1 MTERSLDIV
10 ALGEAMVEF
19 NQAEENGAFA
29 QGFGGDTSNVAIAAS
44 RQGARAAYWTRLGDD
59 AFGRALRRLW
69 QAEGVHV
76 AEVATDRD
84 APTGIYFVTHGPEG
98 HEFTYRRAGSAASRM
113 TPADL
118 PTRLIASARF
128 LHVSGIS
135 QAISANATDTV
146 FHAVETARDAG
157 TKVSYDPNVRL
168 KLWSRPRARAIIDA
182 TIAQADVFLPGF
194 DEMADLFGLSKPE
207 AVLDYALGR
216 GAGLVLLKLGAEGA
230 WLADGYRRLRIPAYK
245 VTAVDAT
252 GAGDCCDGSFLAR
265 LAAGDSPE
273 AAARYACA
281 AAALTTQ
288 GYSAVAPI
296 PRREAVEA
304 FMAQS
309 A

>member
-1 MTERSLDIV
+1 M
-10 ALGEAMVEF
+10 
-19 NQAEENGAFA
+19 
-29 QGFGGDTSNVAIAAS
+29 
-44 RQGARAAYWTRLGDD
+44 
-59 AFGRALRRLW
+59 
-69 QAEGVHV
+69 
-76 AEVATDRD
+76 
-84 APTGIYFVTHGPEG
+84 
-98 HEFTYRRAGSAASRM
+98 
-113 TPADL
+113 
-118 PTRLIASARF
+118 
-128 LHVSGIS
+128 
-135 QAISANATDTV
+135 

-194 DEMADLFGLSKPE
+194 DEMADLFGLPTPE

-230 WLADGYRRLRIPAYK
+230 WLADGDRRLRIPAYK

-296 PRREAVEA
+296 PRRAAVEA